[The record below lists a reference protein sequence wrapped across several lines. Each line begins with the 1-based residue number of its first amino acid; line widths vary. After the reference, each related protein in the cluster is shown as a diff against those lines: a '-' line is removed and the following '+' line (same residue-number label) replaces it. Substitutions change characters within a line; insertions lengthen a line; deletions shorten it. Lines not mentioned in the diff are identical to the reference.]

1 MEPGK
6 LIDSWLDFFS
16 SHTIFAI
23 AIIVAL
29 GILAYLKPKVM
40 FKLVIVVLAIGA
52 IVYVISFIV
61 DLTSTGIDEKYKFI
75 SNPKITFVTPP

>member
-1 MEPGK
+1 MDPGT

-29 GILAYLKPKVM
+29 GILLYLKPKVM
-40 FKLVIVVLAIGA
+40 FNLVIVGLAIGA
-52 IVYVISFIV
+52 IVYVISFVV
-61 DLTSTGIDEKYKFI
+61 DLTSIGIDEKKKFI
-75 SNPKITFVTPP
+75 GNPKTLVIP